1 MSNARAREFALQV
14 LYSREINPE
23 SEQIISEDLQL
34 SESEIAMGNELVNIT
49 RSHEEIDGMIEQHL
63 KNWSMNQLN
72 IVDKNILRLAIAE
85 YFYDGTE
92 KLDRKIII
100 NEAVELAKVYGGE
113 KSYRFV
119 NGILDKILKEK

>member
-34 SESEIAMGNELVNIT
+34 SESEIAVGNELVNIT
-49 RSHEEIDGMIEQHL
+49 RSHEEIDGIIEKHL

-72 IVDKNILRLAIAE
+72 VVDKNILRLAIAE
-85 YFYDGTE
+85 YFYDSTE

-100 NEAVELAKVYGGE
+100 NEAVELAKIYGGE

>member
-72 IVDKNILRLAIAE
+72 VVDKNILRLAIAE